1 MTNLIGKYHISKSNL
16 VGDSKNNPIHLVIA
30 QRKKIEGTK
39 PKQYLLLKTAQNSF
53 KYVSS
58 LYPSK
63 VDAMA
68 YEIDYTGNKYLLKIE
83 VDAGEAIIIPSDKIT
98 NGRSI
103 TMSIS
108 ALEAHFLDNQNSS
121 L

>member
-1 MTNLIGKYHISKSNL
+1 MTNLIGKYQISKSNIVSNSL
-16 VGDSKNNPIHLVIA
+16 HLVISE
-30 QRKKIEGTK
+30 RKKVEINK
-39 PKQYLLLKTAQNSF
+39 PKRYLLLKTGEKSF
-53 KYVSS
+53 KYISS

-63 VDAMA
+63 VDAMS
-68 YEIDYTGNKYLLKIE
+68 YEIDYTGNKYLLKID

-98 NGRSI
+98 NGLSI

>member
-16 VGDSKNNPIHLVIA
+16 VSNSKNNPIHLVIA

-39 PKQYLLLKTAQNSF
+39 PKQYLLLKTGEKTF

-63 VDAMA
+63 VCEMA
-68 YEIDYTGNKYLLKIE
+68 YEIDYTGNKYLLTIDYDNQVASIE
-83 VDAGEAIIIPSDKIT
+83 KLQ
-98 NGRSI
+98 NSI
-103 TMSIS
+103 TVTSTHK
-108 ALEAHFLDNQNSS
+108 L
-121 L
+121 